1 MLVYAACAYVL
12 MKTSLAHIAYS
23 KRANSN
29 LSLRD
34 TYLPFYAGL
43 KSHLSPLFSGWNKK
57 EREDSWQF
65 FATQSSK
72 KPNESEFK
80 YTVPVFH
87 YVRRSRMKALRQSS
101 STFIPTLSGLIEL
114 PNTAHVVSK
123 TTLATATCVKGMIL
137 NWSGSTV
144 LFKLKSNDC
153 LDLNSPLEWSRSW
166 AAIPYFFFTSKR
178 TVEAFSKIDQ
188 LPVPSIDRY

>member
-12 MKTSLAHIAYS
+12 METSLAHIGYS
-23 KRANSN
+23 KRTNSN

-57 EREDSWQF
+57 EREDSWQHNPVKNLMNQSLS
-65 FATQSSK
+65 TQSQFSIMLDVHGWK
-72 KPNESEFK
+72 
-80 YTVPVFH
+80 H
-87 YVRRSRMKALRQSS
+87 YVKARQL
-101 STFIPTLSGLIEL
+101 FIPTLSGLIGL
-114 PNTAHVVSK
+114 PKTAHVVSK

-144 LFKLKSNDC
+144 LFRLKSNDC
-153 LDLNSPLEWSRSW
+153 LDLN
-166 AAIPYFFFTSKR
+166 
-178 TVEAFSKIDQ
+178 
-188 LPVPSIDRY
+188 